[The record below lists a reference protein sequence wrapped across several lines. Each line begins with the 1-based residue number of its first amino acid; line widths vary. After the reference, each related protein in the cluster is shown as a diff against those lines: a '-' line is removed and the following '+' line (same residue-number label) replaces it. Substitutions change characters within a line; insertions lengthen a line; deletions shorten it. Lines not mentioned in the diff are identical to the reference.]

1 MVDLSGKPVSEA
13 SVKVDLFQRQTFTHR
28 KRLVGGVYSYEHS
41 TETKK
46 IGSLCEGKT
55 DSRGLLICDAKSPV
69 SGNVILQAESFD
81 TAGNR
86 TVAHRDVWVAGKGE
100 WWFEV
105 GDHDRID
112 LIPEKKR
119 YEPGEKAVF
128 QVRMPFREATALIT
142 VEREGVMDGVG
153 QKDLREEPGDRGAR
167 QRNLCSERLCLCS
180 RRQRPCCHG

>member
-1 MVDLSGKPVSEA
+1 VTDLSGKPVSGA
-13 SVKVDLFQRQTFTHR
+13 RVKVELFQRQTLSHR

-46 IGSLCEGKT
+46 IAPLFEGKT

-81 TAGNR
+81 AAGNR

-119 YEPGEKAVF
+119 FEPGEKAIF
-128 QVRMPFREATALIT
+128 QVRMPFREATALVT
-142 VEREGVMDGVG
+142 VEREGIIT
-153 QKDLREEPGDRGAR
+153 AW
-167 QRNLCSERLCLCS
+167 SERFPGKA
-180 RRQRPCCHG
+180 R